1 MVKRR
6 RGARGLLY
14 GMVRAARGRVASR
27 SDAGFTLL
35 EVLVALTLIA
45 AVSAPAAFFV
55 IQSGASAAQ
64 MHLRVEATDAATQQ
78 LETLQAEAGAGA
90 LPTGS
95 TTVTKTVVES
105 GNRTTT
111 FTVTT
116 NFEAVVQGTNQSVC
130 SQLSSI
136 NQQIWLVTATVT
148 WPHMRQNPISQTTEI
163 APAQAGAIEQF
174 AGELAIRLST
184 DGTATDLFTTNPPG
198 VQATVTG
205 TWTGGGSHT
214 APSGTYTT
222 EGPYNAGSSGCIV
235 FNDLDTTPGEVYTVS
250 LSGNPTLATGGESP
264 GTSGQEFSDNN
275 PNGALTIGPITLQPG
290 VPDIQTVTINSATSV
305 NIQFAGPIKSPATCP
320 TSPNP
325 PTVPAT
331 TSQIP
336 ISVSNSYL
344 STYAND
350 TYVAYNS
357 SSSAQVTSLQL
368 FPFTGSTTMYAGDQ
382 TTANPGSVYGASAPA
397 ACSVTTTPGGS
408 QTVYLPLY
416 PLKLTITSGNPT
428 TLTATEAMGASYSY
442 ALNLNGG
449 SSQTSLPLG
458 EYVLTDQNGAL
469 GAAHYVWLTPSGE
482 CTDTGINST
491 PPASCSATNINTT
504 AP

>member
-1 MVKRR
+1 MLRRLAGAARR
-6 RGARGLLY
+6 RVESRGD
-14 GMVRAARGRVASR
+14 G
-27 SDAGFTLL
+27 GFTLL
-35 EVLVALTLIA
+35 EVLVALAIIA
-45 AVSAPAAFFV
+45 AVSAPAALFI

-64 MHLRVEATDAATQQ
+64 MHLRIEATDAATQQ
-78 LETLQAEAGAGA
+78 LETLQAEAGAGM

-95 TTVTKTVVES
+95 TTTTKTVVES
-105 GNRTTT
+105 GSRTTT

-116 NFEAVVQGTNQSVC
+116 NFEAVVQGSNQSIC
-130 SQLSSI
+130 SQLSAI

-148 WPHMRQNPISQTTEI
+148 WPHMDQNPISQTTEI

-184 DGTATDLFTTNPPG
+184 DGTPADLFTASPPG

-222 EGPYNAGSSGCIV
+222 EGPYNSGSSGCIV
-235 FNDLDTTPGEVYTVS
+235 FNDLDTTAGEVYTVS
-250 LSGNPTLATGGESP
+250 LSGNPTLSTGGESP

-275 PNGALTIGPITLQPG
+275 PNGALQIGPITLQAG
-290 VPDIQTVTINSATSV
+290 VPDIQTVTINTATSV

-320 TSPNP
+320 TAPNP

-336 ISVSNSYL
+336 ISVNNSYL
-344 STYAND
+344 STYAHD

-357 SSSAQVTSLQL
+357 TSAAQVTSLQL
-368 FPFTGSTTMYAGDQ
+368 FPFSGSTTMWAGDQ
-382 TTANPGSVYGASAPA
+382 TTSNPGSVYGASAPA
-397 ACSVTTTPGGS
+397 ACSVTTTAGS
-408 QTVYLPLY
+408 VQTMYLPLY
-416 PLKLTITSGNPT
+416 PLKLTITAGSPT
-428 TLTATEAMGASYSY
+428 TLTAQEAMGASYTY

-458 EYVLTDQNGAL
+458 EYVLSDQNGAL

-482 CTDTGINST
+482 CTDTGINPS
-491 PPASCSATNINTT
+491 PPASCSANNINTT